1 MKRIVIATAAV
12 LLMACSPG
20 SEQAAATQTSVIIYG
35 GEQNVRKPVTV
46 RNFGIDTET
55 VRRGQPARLRVELD
69 AARPAQ
75 QVSVDWFGPDGWL
88 VTYQSRPASEA
99 RFELPVPMQSLDQ
112 PGQYRAVL
120 RSGGTVLAED
130 SLTVTG

>member
-1 MKRIVIATAAV
+1 MKRTVIAITAA

-20 SEQAAATQTSVIIYG
+20 SEQAAATQTSVVIYG
-35 GEQNVRKPVTV
+35 GEENVRQPVAV
-46 RNFGIDTET
+46 RSFAVDAET
-55 VRRGQPARLRVELD
+55 VRRGQPARVRVELD

-88 VTYQSRPASEA
+88 VTSQSRPASEA

-130 SLTVTG
+130 SITVTG